1 MSSAIIIFTD
11 IVSFSK
17 EATAGQ
23 RQLIEGLTAEVRELI
38 SGPIARDEAIAL
50 PTGDGLAI
58 AFLNYSG
65 TPTVLGKVFELTLR
79 LHKWAK
85 SNSTTAKPV
94 SLRIGIH
101 LGPIE
106 IITDINDRKN
116 ICGYTVNLAQRV
128 MDAANPCQTLLSEDA
143 FEQLIGRSTAS
154 LTSPPFSGKFIAKFE
169 GPIDLYAKHG
179 KQIQVYKLAL
189 EPKDEYYD
197 NDDPKA
203 RHLMMVSL
211 TDLPKEI
218 VGTFSERISQSSQI
232 ALIQLT
238 GDRLLEQLEAG
249 KISFSETLKQLI
261 ILMPNPKTYAS
272 LGLKAPHASTEFLTE
287 CVERWKCFL
296 IKLKTTDS
304 SINIKLGLYTEPPY
318 YGASLLNWE
327 EPGGRVHVSPYVW
340 GLKAKDCPGFDVEWI
355 GRKRPPI
362 YERYVKGL
370 QYLDAN
376 TPNELPE

>member
-1 MSSAIIIFTD
+1 MSSAIIIFAD

-23 RQLIEGLTAEVRELI
+23 LQLIEGLTAEVKKSAGEAIER
-38 SGPIARDEAIAL
+38 GNAIAL
-50 PTGDGLAI
+50 PTGDGLAV

-65 TPTVLGKVFELTLR
+65 DSAVLGKIFELTLQ
-79 LHKWAK
+79 LHKWARAK
-85 SNSTTAKPV
+85 STC
-94 SLRIGIH
+94 LRIGIH

-106 IITDINDRKN
+106 FITDINGRKN

-143 FEQLIGRSTAS
+143 FEQLIGRAKSSLAS
-154 LTSPPFSGKFIAKFE
+154 LSFTGFVAKFE

-179 KQIQVYKLAL
+179 KQILVYKLAL

-203 RHLMMVSL
+203 KHLMMVSL

-218 VGTFSERISQSSQI
+218 VGTFSERIAVSDQI
-232 ALIQLT
+232 AFIQLT
-238 GDRLLEQLEAG
+238 GDRFLDQCEAG
-249 KISFSETLKQLI
+249 AISFSRSLKQFLV
-261 ILMPNPKTYAS
+261 LMPNPKSYAS
-272 LGLKAPHASTEFLTE
+272 LGLKAPHASAEFVTQ
-287 CVERWKCFL
+287 CIERWKKFL
-296 IKLKTTDS
+296 VELRTS
-304 SINIKLGLYTEPPY
+304 HPSANIKLGLYMEPPY

-370 QYLDAN
+370 QYLDCN
-376 TPNELPE
+376 TKNELSE

>member
-1 MSSAIIIFTD
+1 MSSAIILFTD
-11 IVSFSK
+11 IVSFSR

-23 RQLIEGLTAEVRELI
+23 LQLIEGLTAEVRDSI
-38 SGPIARDEAIAL
+38 GDYITRDEVIAL

-58 AFLNYSG
+58 AFLTYSG
-65 TPTVLGKVFELTLR
+65 NAAVLSKILELTLR
-79 LHKWAK
+79 LHKWSRSK
-85 SNSTTAKPV
+85 STATNPV
-94 SLRIGIH
+94 TLRIGIH
-101 LGPIE
+101 VGPVE
-106 IITDINDRKN
+106 FITDINGRKN

-143 FEQLIGRSTAS
+143 YEQLFGRSTTS
-154 LTSPPFSGKFIAKFE
+154 ISSPPFSDKFIAKIE

-197 NDDPKA
+197 NKDPKA
-203 RHLMMVSL
+203 KHLMMVSL

-218 VGTFSERISQSSQI
+218 VGTFSDRVLHADQI
-232 ALIQLT
+232 ALVQLT
-238 GDRLLEQLEAG
+238 GDRFIDLCETG
-249 KISFSETLKQLI
+249 IITFSKTLKQLLV
-261 ILMPNPKTYAS
+261 LMPNPKTYS
-272 LGLKAPHASTEFLTE
+272 TLKLKSPHATAKSVVQ
-287 CVERWKCFL
+287 CIKRWKKFL
-296 IKLKTTDS
+296 IQLQAAHPS
-304 SINIKLGLYTEPPY
+304 ANIKLGLYTDPPY

-327 EPGGRVHVSPYVW
+327 EPGGRVHVSPYIW

-370 QYLDAN
+370 QYLDSH
-376 TPNELPE
+376 TKNELPE